1 MWMNG
6 QQAFHQLGSI
16 SNGSRCYYTNWNQAN
31 YYDTNTYGMGT
42 FAFAQNFDS
51 FLNKSDSL
59 TVGMNTIN
67 APTFL
72 NIQYPGNISTQ
83 QRLDTWAHF
92 DMILDISDAGLVARY

>member
-1 MWMNG
+1 MNT

-16 SNGSRCYYTNWNQAN
+16 SAGSRLTLTNWTQPN
-31 YYDTNTYGMGT
+31 YYGSVSYMGT

-51 FLNKSDSL
+51 FLNKSDNL

-72 NIQYPGNISTQ
+72 QITYPASVSVA

-92 DMILDISDAGLVARY
+92 DMILDISDAGMMARY